1 MDVSHSSSD
10 LDAIG
15 LRERTVKQQARSASE
30 AKETV
35 QELNTE
41 EQDAAKP
48 EKDKKT
54 FGRTPDGT
62 GRYRMHRLIPQCNA
76 GKAPC

>member
-1 MDVSHSSSD
+1 MDVSASSSD

-15 LRERTVKQQARSASE
+15 LRERNVKQQASSADE
-30 AKETV
+30 AKEAV

-41 EQDAAKP
+41 EQHAAKS

-62 GRYRMHRLIPQCNA
+62 GRYCAQQSTV
-76 GKAPC
+76 

>member
-15 LRERTVKQQARSASE
+15 LRERNVKQQASSAGE
-30 AKETV
+30 AKETG
-35 QELNTE
+35 QGLNTE
-41 EQDAAKP
+41 GQDAAEA

-62 GRYRMHRLIPQCNA
+62 GRYRVQQVV
-76 GKAPC
+76 G

>member
-1 MDVSHSSSD
+1 MDASQSPSD

-15 LRERTVKQQARSASE
+15 LRERNVKQQASSAGE
-30 AKETV
+30 AKGTV
-35 QELNTE
+35 QGLNTE
-41 EQDAAKP
+41 EEHAAKP

-62 GRYRMHRLIPQCNA
+62 GRYRAQQLA
-76 GKAPC
+76 V

>member
-1 MDVSHSSSD
+1 MEVSHSSSN

-15 LRERTVKQQARSASE
+15 LRERNVKQQASSAGE

-35 QELNTE
+35 QGLNID
-41 EQDAAKP
+41 EQHSAQS

-62 GRYRMHRLIPQCNA
+62 GRYRVQQVVV
-76 GKAPC
+76 

>member
-1 MDVSHSSSD
+1 MEVSHSSSD

-15 LRERTVKQQARSASE
+15 LRERNVKQQASSAGE

-35 QELNTE
+35 QGMNTG
-41 EQDAAKP
+41 EQHAAKP

-62 GRYRMHRLIPQCNA
+62 GRYRVHQFMA
-76 GKAPC
+76 